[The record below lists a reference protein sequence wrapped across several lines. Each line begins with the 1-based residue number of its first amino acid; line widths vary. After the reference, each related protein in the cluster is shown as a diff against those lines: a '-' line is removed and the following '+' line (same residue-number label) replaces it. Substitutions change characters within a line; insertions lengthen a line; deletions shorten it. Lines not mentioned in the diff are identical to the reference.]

1 MRVSAEVK
9 RSRRT
14 RLTASGAEGSS
25 NSPTLTLDRWLRAT
39 KDLELP
45 MLSSVT
51 PAGEFSVRS
60 PFWLLIQLNMASG
73 REEIKPGRGPWA
85 EGEREEKEQL
95 FCLSREMKITE
106 WEWFTGRQYPLGQVL
121 KVLTAAA
128 CSASSPAKCLSS
140 LNTLL
145 ICAVSEQQ
153 ICHQR
158 DAVGSRCQKQLV
170 NRLKWS
176 LL

>member
-1 MRVSAEVK
+1 MF
-9 RSRRT
+9 
-14 RLTASGAEGSS
+14 
-25 NSPTLTLDRWLRAT
+25 DRWLGAT

-45 MLSSVT
+45 TLSSVT
-51 PAGEFSVRS
+51 PAGEFSIRS
-60 PFWLLIQLNMASG
+60 PFDSWIRLKMASG
-73 REEIKPGRGPWA
+73 CEEIKPGRGPRA
-85 EGEREEKEQL
+85 EGEREKKGQL
-95 FCLSREMKITE
+95 LCLSREMKISE
-106 WEWFTGRQYPLGQVL
+106 WERFMGRQYPLGQVL
-121 KVLTAAA
+121 KVLAAAA

-140 LNTLL
+140 LDTLL